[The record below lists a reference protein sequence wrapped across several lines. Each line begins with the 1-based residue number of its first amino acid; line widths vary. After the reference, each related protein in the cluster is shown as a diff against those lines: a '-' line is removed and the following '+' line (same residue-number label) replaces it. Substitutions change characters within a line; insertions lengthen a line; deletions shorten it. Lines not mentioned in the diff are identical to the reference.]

1 MCSGFPDHAHHQG
14 TDGSNVDT
22 QQKRRA
28 SCPPFFWEYSLP
40 GVSLLPGVSWLP
52 GVSSPL
58 GVSWLFESLPAVTE
72 CPGREAPPGPRRNV
86 RLLLLRLFGLL
97 RLFRLL
103 RFLSHSILSRFNG
116 LKRDTRDARRRAS
129 LAKSSSL
136 IPADSQPPASCCHAC
151 VTALS
156 TDVMRSA
163 AFFPTPTS
171 PLAATARQRYGE
183 FRKAPAP
190 PFINSKPRRRFH
202 GGVES
207 PLSGR
212 AASCSRT
219 TEERPWAGLA

>member
-1 MCSGFPDHAHHQG
+1 MGRTSIRNKKGGHHARRSL
-14 TDGSNVDT
+14 GST
-22 QQKRRA
+22 R
-28 SCPPFFWEYSLP
+28 FWEYPRFWESPRYHRVP
-40 GVSLLPGVSWLP
+40 GQRGSTR
-52 GVSSPL
+52 
-58 GVSWLFESLPAVTE
+58 AAKE
-72 CPGREAPPGPRRNV
+72 CE
-86 RLLLLRLFGLL
+86 LLLLRLFGLL

-129 LAKSSSL
+129 LAKSSTL
-136 IPADSQPPASCCHAC
+136 IPANSQPPASCCHAC
-151 VTALS
+151 VMALS
-156 TDVMRSA
+156 TVVMRFA
-163 AFFPTPTS
+163 AFFVTPTS

-190 PFINSKPRRRFH
+190 PFINSKPRRGFH
-202 GGVES
+202 GDVES

>member
-1 MCSGFPDHAHHQG
+1 MVRTPRTG
-14 TDGSNVDT
+14 TKK

-28 SCPPFFWEYSLP
+28 LMPAAFLR
-40 GVSLLPGVSWLP
+40 VRLLLRVP
-52 GVSSPL
+52 
-58 GVSWLFESLPAVTE
+58 PAVTL

-136 IPADSQPPASCCHAC
+136 IPADSQPPASCCHAR

-156 TDVMRSA
+156 TDVMRFA
-163 AFFPTPTS
+163 AFFPTHIAEPRPERGEDMANFGS
-171 PLAATARQRYGE
+171 GDARQV
-183 FRKAPAP
+183 
-190 PFINSKPRRRFH
+190 FIISKPRRRFH

-207 PLSGR
+207 PLSR
-212 AASCSRT
+212 DAASCR
-219 TEERPWAGLA
+219 

>member
-1 MCSGFPDHAHHQG
+1 MLITKGRMGRTSIRNKKGGHHARRSFGSTRFREYPCFREGSG
-14 TDGSNVDT
+14 
-22 QQKRRA
+22 
-28 SCPPFFWEYSLP
+28 
-40 GVSLLPGVSWLP
+40 
-52 GVSSPL
+52 
-58 GVSWLFESLPAVTE
+58 FESLPAVTE

-151 VTALS
+151 VMALS
-156 TDVMRSA
+156 TVVMRFA
-163 AFFPTPTS
+163 VFFVTPTS

>member
-1 MCSGFPDHAHHQG
+1 MIRKSVQWFSGSCSS
-14 TDGSNVDT
+14 TRDGWVE
-22 QQKRRA
+22 RRYATKKAGIMPAVLWGVLAFLESILA
-28 SCPPFFWEYSLP
+28 S
-40 GVSLLPGVSWLP
+40 G
-52 GVSSPL
+52 
-58 GVSWLFESLPAVTE
+58 SLPAITE

-129 LAKSSSL
+129 LAKSSTL

-151 VTALS
+151 VMALS
-156 TDVMRSA
+156 TVVMRFA
-163 AFFPTPTS
+163 AFFVTPTS

-190 PFINSKPRRRFH
+190 PFINSKPRRGFH
-202 GGVES
+202 GDVES